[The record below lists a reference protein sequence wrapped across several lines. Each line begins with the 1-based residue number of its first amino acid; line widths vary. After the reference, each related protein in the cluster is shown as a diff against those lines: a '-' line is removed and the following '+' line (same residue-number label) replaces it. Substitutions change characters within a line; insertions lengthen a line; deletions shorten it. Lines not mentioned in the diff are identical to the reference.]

1 MAEVFDLYLLDLLQ
15 TNQQCNTDKLLTAK
29 QKNVEQNK
37 AIRS

>member
-15 TNQQCNTDKLLTAK
+15 TNQWCNTDKLLRAK
-29 QKNVEQNK
+29 QTNVEQNK